1 MMNTMM
7 NYDEAMNNNENFAV
21 EIIVDNEMIKALENK
36 FHVNCMAL
44 KNEIFGFGVW
54 FTQSGIQGVYG
65 DDSMRKAAISLYWD
79 ENAESI
85 GQAFDSANTLD
96 EAIEAANAVIL
107 GTIIDILNTP
117 DESEAC

>member
-7 NYDEAMNNNENFAV
+7 DYNDAVNNEKPFAIQ
-21 EIIVDNEMIKALENK
+21 IIVDQEMIEALENE

-44 KNEIFGFGVW
+44 KNEVFGFGVW

-85 GQAFDSANTLD
+85 AQAFDSAETLD
-96 EAIEAANAVIL
+96 DAIDAANAVIL
-107 GTIIDILNTP
+107 GTIMDILNT
-117 DESEAC
+117 EMAC